1 MTSQFNAKP
10 SEDNISQLLISV
22 SSDELKNIFDD
33 NDVVSLGYPADEF
46 PTHQTRIM
54 MTFSKQSGKNP
65 QYIELQEW
73 LELLDN
79 FIKSKQEEQEE
90 QEDQSVPNMPFMD
103 NFQHEEHGESFVCI
117 VYFKVDDEENVNQIV
132 VDPEDRND
140 CVNNLLES
148 YPHSHLNLTIKFM
161 CKKCFQEQLLE
172 QIEEEFDHYGGSR
185 MIH

>member
-1 MTSQFNAKP
+1 MTNQFKAEP
-10 SEDNISQLLISV
+10 SEDIPQLLISV
-22 SSDELKNIFDD
+22 TSDELKNIFDD
-33 NDVVSLGYPADEF
+33 NDIVSLEYPADEF

-79 FIKSKQEEQEE
+79 FIQSKQEEREE
-90 QEDQSVPNMPFMD
+90 QEEQSVPNMPFMD
-103 NFQHEEHGESFVCI
+103 NIQHEEHGESFVCI
-117 VYFKVDDEENVNQIV
+117 VSFKVDDEDNMNQIV

-140 CVNNLLES
+140 CVNNILES
-148 YPHSHLNLTIKFM
+148 YPHSHLDLTIKFM